1 MRPKVTRI
9 GPGDFVEFGVRL
21 AGQPRCFVAFVA
33 DSCGKRRPPLSSRSV
48 SSSVPMLFVT
58 WQAPESRRIF
68 PIARVMRRP
77 SGDYE
82 WAYVRAVSDAR
93 AQGFVGLPGYEDLDA
108 VCVSPGLPALFAH
121 RLPPRGRRRA
131 APGTQPA
138 NDLFDP
144 TPITLLVPLGSG
156 TNERLEVFAPP
167 LPAPLGKAWGVFVA
181 RGVGRTPGSEVAV
194 ESLTPHER
202 LLLWPEPD
210 NAYNRRALLLLRED
224 RTPSGLRA
232 GLPRQR
238 ARRSPGPALSTG
250 GGPSLGRACARR
262 S

>member
-1 MRPKVTRI
+1 
-9 GPGDFVEFGVRL
+9 
-21 AGQPRCFVAFVA
+21 
-33 DSCGKRRPPLSSRSV
+33 V

-93 AQGFVGLPGYEDLDA
+93 AQGFAGLPGYEDLDA
-108 VCVSPGLPALFAH
+108 VSVSPGLPALFAH
-121 RLPPRGRRRA
+121 RLPPRGRRPA
-131 APGTQPA
+131 ASGTQPA

-181 RGVGRTPGSEVAV
+181 RGVGRTPGSEAAV
-194 ESLTPHER
+194 ERLTPHER
-202 LLLWPEPD
+202 LLIVPEPD
-210 NAYNRRALLLLRED
+210 NAYNPRALLLLRED
-224 RTPSGLRA
+224 RTPVGYVPDYLA
-232 GLPRQR
+232 NELAEAQDP
-238 ARRSPGPALSTG
+238 RSPPNAASSVGVRAEVLSAERVNHPPAAPIYTVLCRYTCSAELGARLFRSERYQPLS
-250 GGPSLGRACARR
+250 PDAHRA
-262 S
+262 